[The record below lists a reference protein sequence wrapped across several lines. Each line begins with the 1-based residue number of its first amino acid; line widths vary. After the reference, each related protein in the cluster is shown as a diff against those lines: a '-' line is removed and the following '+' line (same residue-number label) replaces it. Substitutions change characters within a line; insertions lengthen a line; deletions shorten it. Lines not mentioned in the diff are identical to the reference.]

1 MAKKNKNGKRVYEV
15 SRCDLVIDFD
25 DKLQKLWDLHHIF
38 DGLLCDAEAIVENL
52 ERGSNRKQL
61 QVEFE
66 EVYSKFEQL
75 FSNGAEVTED
85 FGICID
91 NSVAVK

>member
-15 SRCDLVIDFD
+15 SRRDLVKDFD
-25 DKLQKLWDLHHIF
+25 AKLNRLWDLHHVL
-38 DGLLCDAEAIVENL
+38 DGLLCEAEAIVENL
-52 ERGSNRKQL
+52 ESGSNRKEVQA
-61 QVEFE
+61 EFE

-75 FSNGAEVTED
+75 FSDGVDATGD

>member
-15 SRCDLVIDFD
+15 SRRDLVKDFD
-25 DKLQKLWDLHHIF
+25 AKLEKLWDLHHIF
-38 DGLLCDAEAIVENL
+38 DGLLCDAEAVVKNL
-52 ERGSNRKQL
+52 ESGSNRKQL
-61 QVEFE
+61 QAEFE
-66 EVYSKFEQL
+66 EVYEKFGQL
-75 FSNGAEVTED
+75 FSDGAHATEE